1 MDCIFATVGRTG
13 SLFDDL
19 CHEATVTGGTV
30 TTATT
35 AQVRIGASSTGRG
48 AVALADGPATVVA
61 AFGSGVRAAGGTPV
75 AVRAAAGTATALTD
89 GTTDDIVAMVAA
101 GDGAATCVAGR
112 GDHRLF
118 TVTVDGGVAVCSHP
132 GVLVA
137 ALTRHLGHAPAVDR
151 SYEDVLLGFGF
162 LPDGRTVYH
171 GITARPA
178 GTTTPIT
185 PDGTI
190 GEPAA
195 LGAAAPGA
203 PDGPPPGFDDAVT
216 ALHDRFIAA
225 VAEQAGGATRH
236 AVLLGGLDSMLVASC
251 LAALGHEV
259 HTYTFGFG
267 DATYEQRNV
276 AAFTAAHR
284 TSHHTVPITADAIM
298 DGLEAFG
305 ATYAS
310 PGPQPHYQLHTLVA
324 ARAVAADG
332 FGHVFTGDG
341 ADAVFLGYPT
351 VSQRARLGQQ
361 LAAVPGPVATVSQ
374 SVLSTRAVE
383 RHLGHVARAARGS
396 LASLSLPHPARGH
409 LPTRFLDDVALARLR
424 TGPPPPQA
432 ESVDDVRRRLATGLG
447 HLDPVRLAFDGHA
460 VVGQSRIK
468 VDGAVAAT
476 GVTQSSP
483 FRHPMV
489 RDYVAALPT
498 DFLRRPGEP
507 ARAAGKELL
516 VAMVRRHHLVPGYA
530 IDQPKQSPSDSPVD
544 RWYAGE
550 LRPRV
555 MALLDGLPFDWDR
568 RYLDDVLR
576 PKWAEQVFRNRVSI
590 SHHCLQVVG
599 LLASYASFA
608 SRGSVS

>member
-1 MDCIFATVGRTG
+1 VDCIFATVGRTG

-19 CHEATVTGGTV
+19 CHEATATGGTV
-30 TTATT
+30 TTANA
-35 AQVRIGASSTGRG
+35 AQVHLGASTAGHG
-48 AVALADGPATVVA
+48 AVALAQSPTVMVA
-61 AFGSGVRAAGGTPV
+61 AFGSGVRAIGGPAV
-75 AVRAAAGTATALTD
+75 ASRALTATTTALTD
-89 GTTDDIVAMVAA
+89 GSADDIVALVVT
-101 GDGAATCVAGR
+101 DGIATAVAGR

-118 TVTVDGGVAVCSHP
+118 AASVDDGLAVCSHL
-132 GVLVA
+132 GVLVDA
-137 ALTRHLGHAPAVDR
+137 MTRHLGRPPRVDR

-162 LPDGRTVYH
+162 LPDGRTVFD
-171 GITARPA
+171 GIATLAP
-178 GTTTPIT
+178 GTSTVLH
-185 PDGTI
+185 PDGTSSDR
-190 GEPAA
+190 GA
-195 LGAAAPGA
+195 LATPVSGA
-203 PDGPPPGFDDAVT
+203 PEGPPPSFDDAVT
-216 ALHDRFIAA
+216 ALYDRFVAA
-225 VAEQAGGATRH
+225 VAEQAAGATRH

-251 LAALGHEV
+251 LASMGHEV

-267 DATYEQRNV
+267 DPAYEQRNV
-276 AAFTAAHR
+276 AAFTAA
-284 TSHHTVPITADAIM
+284 TGTTHHTVPITADAIM
-298 DGLEAFG
+298 DGLEEFG

-351 VSQRARLGQQ
+351 VSQRARLGQR
-361 LAAVPGPVATVSQ
+361 LTAVPGPVATASQ
-374 SVLSTRAVE
+374 SVLATRAVE
-383 RHLGHVARAARGS
+383 RHLGHVARAARAS
-396 LASLSLPHPARGH
+396 LASLSLPDPARGH
-409 LPTRFLDDVALARLR
+409 LPTRYLDDAALARLR

-432 ESVDDVRRRLATGLG
+432 ETVDEVRRRLATGLG

-460 VVGQSRIK
+460 VVGQSRVK

-516 VAMVRRHHLVPGYA
+516 VAMVRRHHLVPGFA
-530 IDQPKQSPSDSPVD
+530 IDQAKQSPSDSPVD
-544 RWYAGE
+544 QWYAGE

-555 MALLDGLPFDWDR
+555 VELLDGLPFGWDR

-576 PKWAEQVFRNRVSI
+576 PKWAEQVFRDRVSI

-599 LLASYASFA
+599 LLASYASFTR
-608 SRGSVS
+608 RGSVS